1 MDKNK
6 TKFTQWGQLL
16 RCKTLTGNQRVILGI
31 ILNFHN
37 IEGWDFTPISVLTK
51 NSGFTKPTVIK
62 NVNVLVEKGLL
73 KKSINKS
80 RQTNGTAPNDYI
92 PNYDIILNLLKSQ
105 VSNFFTLNPQEELKN
120 FTLSEQEELNFFT
133 PKELKNF
140 TQEENKKEKNNSL
153 YYSTYNDSTR
163 RYMVYPDNDNK
174 QKTND
179 MDIIITNNPENGN
192 PINALHNFDFSDDCE
207 NPNSLEVLAAEREET
222 ENAAD
227 RSAAINPKDAE
238 TAYEYAMIGYNTNPK
253 TALNSPKAAGATEIA
268 HSEVLNMQVDSYP
281 THTEKTPQEQNIEGN
296 GTDNDNT
303 KTTETNTDSPN
314 CDLLGFNEADLG
326 DGDSPTATEE
336 TATEYD
342 KSQDTEANP
351 TATNIQEAQINGR
364 GEVLMSNVDNYTT
377 ETEKTPQGR
386 NIEGNLEM
394 DTAAEDTHSPNN
406 GENTAPTTNTLS
418 MEDTQRI
425 MAQAAQ
431 TIMKN
436 RKHATTDTQNAPKND
451 RGEEITPQADN
462 YTTAAEKTPQGA
474 KNSGMAANTA
484 ATEHKANTADTR
496 PIFDTVRTAAEWKV
510 RHGNDSCWEETFE
523 HAAEGLEAP
532 LEAEIRTLLNQVY
545 KDWQN
550 HTAAIN
556 TKMINDMKVYAERRY
571 GIILTSKEKKKNP
584 DTVNY
589 YIPRHDTVPTSSE
602 IENLDLCHISN
613 NRDILD
619 RLSAGCTRLDTV
631 ILSLNKGIE
640 FTQIYR
646 IATPQQYECVS
657 NAMALIDKY
666 PTVSDK
672 KAKYITDLAI
682 HLCDML
688 DKTLCRQPKK

>member
-1 MDKNK
+1 MDNKNK
-6 TKFTQWGQLL
+6 TKFYQWGQLF

-37 IEGWDFTPISVLTK
+37 IDGWDFTPLSVLK
-51 NSGFTKPTVIK
+51 ENSGFTKPTVIK
-62 NVNVLVEKGLL
+62 NVNVLVKKGLL
-73 KKSINKS
+73 KKSKNKS

-92 PNYDIILNLLKSQ
+92 PNYDNILNLLKSQ

-140 TQEENKKEKNNSL
+140 TQEEKKKRKNKAII
-153 YYSTYNDSTR
+153 YSNYNDSTR
-163 RYMVYPDNDNK
+163 RYMVYPENENN
-174 QKTND
+174 QITNTD
-179 MDIIITNNPENGN
+179 MKNQITNNPENGQ
-192 PINALHNFDFSDDCE
+192 PINDLHVFDFSDRGWD
-207 NPNSLEVLAAEREET
+207 
-222 ENAAD
+222 
-227 RSAAINPKDAE
+227 NPKDEE
-238 TAYEYAMIGYNTNPK
+238 TTCEYATTRIVKTNPK
-253 TALNSPKAAGATEIA
+253 TDEYNHEAAGATEIA
-268 HSEVLNMQVDSYP
+268 HSEVLSMQVDSYP
-281 THTEKTPQEQNIEGN
+281 THAEKTPQEQNIEGN
-296 GTDNDNT
+296 GTGDKTAADNDNT
-303 KTTETNTDSPN
+303 KTTDTNTDSPISEV
-314 CDLLGFNEADLG
+314 LGFNEADLG

-336 TATEYD
+336 TATEND
-342 KSQDTEANP
+342 KSQDTETTP

-364 GEVLMSNVDNYTT
+364 GEVLMSSVDSYST

-386 NIEGNLEM
+386 NKEGNLEM

-406 GENTAPTTNTLS
+406 GENTAPTNSTLS
-418 MEDTQRI
+418 MEETQRI
-425 MAQAAQ
+425 MIQAAQ
-431 TIMKN
+431 TVMKN
-436 RKHATTDTQNAPKND
+436 RKHATTNTQNAPNND

-474 KNSGMAANTA
+474 KNSGVSAD
-484 ATEHKANTADTR
+484 TADTR
-496 PIFDTVRTAAEWKV
+496 PIFNTIRTAAEWKV

-532 LEAEIRTLLNQVY
+532 LEAEIRKLLNQVY

-571 GIILTSKEKKKNP
+571 GIILTSNKKK

-589 YIPRHDTVPTSSE
+589 YMPRNDTVPTSEE
-602 IENLDLCHISN
+602 IEKLDLCHISN
-613 NRDILD
+613 NRDILN
-619 RLSAGCTRLDTV
+619 RLSAGCKQVNTV
-631 ILSLNKGIE
+631 ILALNKAIE

-646 IATPQQYECVS
+646 IATAQSYECVL

-672 KAKYITDLAI
+672 KAKYITDLAT

-688 DKTLCRQPKK
+688 EKVY